1 VENGWPLKTP
11 EELDRPTP
19 RLPGIRNGAGASDG
33 EGRGNPADAKPGAGS
48 EGREPLPARE
58 KQPRDPDAEELFY
71 ALLDDPDGSRPGSS
85 YRVRFEENPAV
96 AFEGDTLV
104 LTVPTAA
111 ARDHAEAE
119 LRPGLERA
127 LRRRLSRHA
136 SVDIRCPPASTP
148 PGREARE
155 REFRRRRGQG
165 EFDRAVSTF
174 ESLPYEEYR
183 KWVGQSPTHP
193 DGNRYHLG
201 LDGDLFVY
209 VGGKDPE
216 HRHFLRRLDR
226 CST

>member
-1 VENGWPLKTP
+1 
-11 EELDRPTP
+11 
-19 RLPGIRNGAGASDG
+19 
-33 EGRGNPADAKPGAGS
+33 
-48 EGREPLPARE
+48 LPARE
-58 KQPRDPDAEELFY
+58 KPPRDPDAEKLFY
-71 ALLDDPDGSRPGSS
+71 TLLDDLDGSRSGSS

-104 LTVPTAA
+104 LTVPSDA
-111 ARDHAEAE
+111 ARNHAEAE
-119 LRPGLERA
+119 LRPDLERA
-127 LRRRLSRHA
+127 LRGRLSRHA
-136 SVDIRCPPASTP
+136 SLDIRCPPSLTP

-155 REFRRRRGQG
+155 DEFRRRRAQG
-165 EFDRAVSTF
+165 EFERAVETF

-209 VGGKDPE
+209 IGGKDPE

-226 CST
+226 GST